1 MYVFKL
7 YERKME
13 TSYENLFDAVYTKE
27 LQTQGV
33 LSSNLIFTACH
44 DPTAAVIAALQN
56 RGWTK
61 APASSLV
68 VVKIFC
74 R

>member
-1 MYVFKL
+1 MYVFKS
-7 YERKME
+7 YERKIE

-27 LQTQGV
+27 LQTRGV
-33 LSSNLIFTACH
+33 LSSNLIFTARH
-44 DPTAAVIAALQN
+44 NPTAAVIAALQN

-61 APASSLV
+61 APASPV
-68 VVKIFC
+68 VVKRFC